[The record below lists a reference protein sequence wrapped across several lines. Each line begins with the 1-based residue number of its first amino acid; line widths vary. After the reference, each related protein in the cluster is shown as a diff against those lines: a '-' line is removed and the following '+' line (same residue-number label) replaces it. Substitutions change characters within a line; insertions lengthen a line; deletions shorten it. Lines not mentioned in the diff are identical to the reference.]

1 MHYRNLSTVGLI
13 GLLTSAFMLAIFAG
27 SAVAQQSTLEQAR
40 EQGFIRA
47 AFADEIP
54 YGFVNDEG
62 KLTGISPEVARA
74 ALKAIGIDKMDGVL
88 TQFSSLIP
96 GLNANRW
103 DIVAAGMYITP
114 ARCKEAD
121 FSRPNY
127 VMGSGFLV
135 RKGNPLDLHSYEDVA
150 KNPDATLAVMAGA
163 VELGYARKAGIPDD
177 QIKQFP
183 DQAAMLAAVRSGRVD
198 AAALTSP
205 SIVRMARKGGE
216 SVEAVKDF
224 VSPPYATGYGGLAF
238 RPGDDALREAI
249 NEALNKFIGSKEHLE
264 LISQFGFT
272 EANIPDPGVTTAEL
286 CAGEKGAELKDPA

>member
-1 MHYRNLSTVGLI
+1 MKHYHNLSRTSLL
-13 GLLTSAFMLAIFAG
+13 GLLTTALLLALFATSATAE
-27 SAVAQQSTLEQAR
+27 QSTLEKVR
-40 EQGFIRA
+40 DQGFIRA
-47 AFADEIP
+47 AFADENP

-74 ALKAIGIDKMDGVL
+74 VLKEIGVPKMDGVL
-88 TQFSSLIP
+88 TNFASLIP
-96 GLNANRW
+96 GLNASRW
-103 DIVAAGMYITP
+103 SIVAAGMYITP

-135 RKGNPLDLHSYEDVA
+135 RKGNPMDLHSYEDVA
-150 KNPDATLAVMAGA
+150 NSDAVLSVMSGA

-198 AAALTSP
+198 AAALTGP
-205 SIVRMARKGGE
+205 SIIRMARHGGP
-216 SVEAVKDF
+216 SVQAAQPFHTPSYAV
-224 VSPPYATGYGGLAF
+224 GYGGLAF
-238 RPGDDALREAI
+238 RKSDDALRKAI
-249 NEALNKFIGSKEHLE
+249 NKALDDFIGSKEHLK

-272 EANIPDPGVTTAEL
+272 KANVPDPGVTTAEL
-286 CAGEKGAELKDPA
+286 CAGETGAELKDPQ